1 MMIMIILML
10 VVVVVVVVVWVKGVS
25 LAIKDR
31 KKDLM
36 KIALFMNV
44 ITAARNWPQE
54 KIWKFI
60 SEFILVNVH
69 SLVIYVASSFRLHQ
83 ELSVIW
89 EKFMKV
95 WKSMCVTF
103 VAVPLQTNGRW
114 RTTVV
119 FIQGKDLLF
128 VICVVRLSRQR
139 HLCMFTIRVT
149 QIFFPS
155 SAPIVRDVSELRRHW
170 HCIFC
175 NILERNL
182 MLVRRVGSGFGSSM
196 SLESINWFI
205 QMGNLLYVFDVDIH
219 LGWRSTSEIITTITI
234 KMLKKLS
241 IKLDICLVN
250 KSYFW
255 EFGLWGLA
263 LWCCYPEDG
272 DIWFSW
278 NTGNHLLH
286 VNTQNH
292 NRKSVTCCML
302 FCLFSLYK

>member
-10 VVVVVVVVVWVKGVS
+10 LVVVVVWVKDVS
-25 LAIKDR
+25 LAIKDI
-31 KKDLM
+31 KKDLT

-44 ITAARNWPQE
+44 ITVARNWHQE

-69 SLVIYVASSFRLHQ
+69 SRVIYVASSFKLHQ

-89 EKFMKV
+89 EKFTRV

-114 RTTVV
+114 RTIVV

-149 QIFFPS
+149 QIFFPL

-182 MLVRRVGSGFGSSM
+182 MLVRPVGSGFGSSM
-196 SLESINWFI
+196 SLGSINWFI
-205 QMGNLLYVFDVDIH
+205 QMGNHLYVFDVDIH
-219 LGWRSTSEIITTITI
+219 LGWRNTSEIITTLTI
-234 KMLKKLS
+234 KMLK
-241 IKLDICLVN
+241 
-250 KSYFW
+250 
-255 EFGLWGLA
+255 
-263 LWCCYPEDG
+263 
-272 DIWFSW
+272 
-278 NTGNHLLH
+278 
-286 VNTQNH
+286 
-292 NRKSVTCCML
+292 
-302 FCLFSLYK
+302 